1 MPAGDDRPVHPVH
14 RNEVSMLRPSRGI
27 ALLLS
32 TCLLLAPAAGY
43 ALTLQEGLK
52 IVTETGRDVAI
63 ALSDEESAKS
73 AVSLARSP
81 WLPSIDVYGRE
92 TWLKNLPEVR
102 VPTGASFPTS
112 QDQFATVGFRA
123 TQVLYD
129 FGRTSSSIS
138 SAKYSLKA
146 REAGTFRTRNRA
158 ALEFIVAYFDL
169 LEAEELL
176 KVAQEEVTS
185 YEAHGKDASARFR
198 AGVVTRNEVLQAE
211 VMLADSK
218 QRLLTA
224 ENTRTLRASK
234 INSLLMRPLNE
245 PVQPQEIVG
254 NALGP
259 VPLDQAWAEAEQ
271 SHPDLKD
278 LDARVRAKEES
289 ISAVRSEYLPTV
301 YVSGGYEYQENQ
313 YQVHPDN
320 WTVIAGVNINL
331 FAGGSTSS
339 RVSMTRSEHLSL
351 KLSREKLL
359 DAVRL
364 DVQAAWLERESSN
377 QKVQVSMA
385 AVAQSAENLRLQRL
399 RYQQGVGTSTEV
411 VDAVTL
417 MTTAETNAWKA
428 NFGVKRAEAAL
439 QYTMGRDLA
448 AAYGAK

>member
-1 MPAGDDRPVHPVH
+1 MQH
-14 RNEVSMLRPSRGI
+14 PSRGI

-32 TCLLLAPAAGY
+32 ACLFLAPAASY

-52 IVTETGRDVAI
+52 IVTETGRDVSI
-63 ALSDEESAKS
+63 ALTDEESAKS
-73 AVSLARSP
+73 AVSLARSS
-81 WLPSIDVYGRE
+81 WLPQVDLYGRE
-92 TWLKNLPEVR
+92 TWLYYQPAIKIGPSG
-102 VPTGASFPTS
+102 VPVPTS
-112 QDQFATVGFRA
+112 QDQFATIGFRA
-123 TQVLYD
+123 TQILYD
-129 FGRTSSSIS
+129 FGKTSSSVS
-138 SAKYSLKA
+138 SAKYGLKA
-146 REAGTFRTRNRA
+146 REAGTFRARNRA
-158 ALEFIVAYFDL
+158 ALEFIIAYFDL

-185 YEAHGKDASARFR
+185 YEAHGKDASARFK

-234 INSLLMRPLNE
+234 LNSLLMRPLNE
-245 PVQPQEIVG
+245 PVQTREITDH
-254 NALGP
+254 NLGP

-278 LDARVRAKEES
+278 LDARVRAKEEN

-301 YVSGGYEYQENQ
+301 YVSGGYEYMENQ
-313 YQVHPDN
+313 YQLHPDN

-364 DVQAAWLERESSN
+364 DVQAAWLDRESSN

-385 AVAQSAENLRLQRL
+385 AVAQAAENLRLQRL
-399 RYQQGVGTSTEV
+399 RYHQGVGTATEV
-411 VDAVTL
+411 TDAVTL

>member
-1 MPAGDDRPVHPVH
+1 MREPMSNLSYRIAAPFG
-14 RNEVSMLRPSRGI
+14 VSML
-27 ALLLS
+27 LMLLS
-32 TCLLLAPAAGY
+32 PLAGD

-52 IVTETGRDVAI
+52 IVTENGRDVSI

-73 AVSLARSP
+73 AVSLARSS
-81 WLPSIDVYGRE
+81 WLPQVDLYGRE
-92 TWLKNLPEVR
+92 TWLYYQPAIKIG
-102 VPTGASFPTS
+102 PTGVPVPTS
-112 QDQFATVGFRA
+112 QDQFATVGFKA

-129 FGRTSSSIS
+129 FGKTSSSVS

-146 REAGTFRTRNRA
+146 REAMTFRARNRA
-158 ALEFIVAYFDL
+158 ALEFIIAYFDL

-185 YEAHGKDASARFR
+185 YVAHGKDASARFK

-224 ENTRTLRASK
+224 ENNRTLRASRL
-234 INSLLMRPLNE
+234 NSLLMRPLNE

-254 NALGP
+254 HALGP

-271 SHPDLKD
+271 SNPDLKD

-289 ISAVRSEYLPTV
+289 ISYVRSEYLPTL

-313 YQVHPDN
+313 YQLHPDN

-339 RVSMTRSEHLSL
+339 KVGITRSEHLSL

-359 DAVRL
+359 DVIRL
-364 DVQAAWLERESSN
+364 DVQAAWLDRESST
-377 QKVQVSMA
+377 QKVQVVMA

-428 NFGVKRAEAAL
+428 NFGVRRAEAAL
-439 QYTMGRDLA
+439 LYAMGRDLA
-448 AAYGAK
+448 GAYNGN